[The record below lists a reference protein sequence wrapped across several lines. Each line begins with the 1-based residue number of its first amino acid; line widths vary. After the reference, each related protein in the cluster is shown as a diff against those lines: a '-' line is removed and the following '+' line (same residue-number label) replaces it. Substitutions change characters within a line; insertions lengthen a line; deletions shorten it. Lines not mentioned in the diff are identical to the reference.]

1 VTWKIEIDRLEEET
15 NKADTKI
22 KDTEAVKQKAAKEEK
37 EEKDTNKDNRS
48 KEEEGNN
55 LNNLIPTTEKSN
67 HSSYITALL
76 TRLRLK
82 DSLDLVNLSNR
93 VGLRDTKAVVSY
105 KSSRMFRKTGI
116 VCDTEIEA

>member
-1 VTWKIEIDRLEEET
+1 M
-15 NKADTKI
+15 
-22 KDTEAVKQKAAKEEK
+22 KDTEAEEQKAAKEEK
-37 EEKDTNKDNRS
+37 EEKEEKDANKDNRS
-48 KEEEGNN
+48 EKEKGDDPNN
-55 LNNLIPTTEKSN
+55 PIPTTEKSN

-82 DSLDLVNLSNR
+82 DSLDPVNLSNR

-105 KSSRMFRKTGI
+105 KSSRMFKKTGI